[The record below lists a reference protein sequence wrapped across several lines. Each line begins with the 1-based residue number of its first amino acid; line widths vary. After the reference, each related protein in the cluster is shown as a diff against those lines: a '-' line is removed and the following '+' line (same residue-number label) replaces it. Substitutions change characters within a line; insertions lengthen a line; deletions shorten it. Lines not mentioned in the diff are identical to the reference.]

1 MNAPLDTL
9 FETIAREVLH
19 IPTLV
24 TRGRD
29 ALDFYEVG
37 VLSIKE
43 ALHLA
48 YFAGCAATAKQI
60 ASSPTINTG
69 DHQ

>member
-1 MNAPLDTL
+1 MSTALDVL
-9 FETIAREVLH
+9 FETIAREVLD
-19 IPTLV
+19 IPTLA

-29 ALDFYEVG
+29 ALDFHEVG

-60 ASSPTINTG
+60 ASSPTTNTG

>member
-1 MNAPLDTL
+1 MNAALDTL
-9 FETIAREVLH
+9 FETIAREVLR
-19 IPTLV
+19 IPTLA

-29 ALDFYEVG
+29 SLDFHELG

-48 YFAGCAATAKQI
+48 YLAGCAATAKQI
-60 ASSPTINTG
+60 ASSPTINT
-69 DHQ
+69 